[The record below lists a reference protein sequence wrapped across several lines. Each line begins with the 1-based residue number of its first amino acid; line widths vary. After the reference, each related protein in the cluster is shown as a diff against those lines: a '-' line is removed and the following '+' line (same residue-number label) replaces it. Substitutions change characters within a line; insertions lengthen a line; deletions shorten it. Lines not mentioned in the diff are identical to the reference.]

1 MQSEANNI
9 GLISK
14 LQTTVWRHY
23 REHGRHDLP
32 WRSSESDGSFDP
44 YKILV
49 SEIMLQQTQVSR
61 VIPKYHDF
69 LKRFPSFTALASAP
83 LSGVLRAWNGLG
95 YNRRAKFLWQC
106 ARQVVAE
113 HGGRLPQTTA
123 ELVRLPGIGP
133 NTAGAILAYAFNQ
146 PVIFIETNI
155 RTVFI
160 HHFFRGQQGVD
171 DRRIL
176 DLVAQALP
184 DNPREWYWALMDY
197 GSSLKQKLGNL
208 NTLSKHY
215 IKQSRF
221 EGSKRQLR
229 GQILRL
235 LGDEPRTAA
244 QLASEIADERLP
256 DVLNDLVKESLIACV
271 QDNYRLAGEP
281 D

>member
-1 MQSEANNI
+1 MQSEAK
-9 GLISK
+9 ISDF
-14 LQTTVWRHY
+14 QATVWRYY

-32 WRSSESDGSFDP
+32 WRSSEPDGSFDP

-49 SEIMLQQTQVSR
+49 SEIMLQQTQVPR
-61 VIPKYHDF
+61 VIPKYHEF
-69 LKRFPSFTALASAP
+69 LERFHSFTALAGAP
-83 LSGVLRAWNGLG
+83 LSDVLRVWNGLG

-106 ARQVVAE
+106 ARQVVAI
-113 HGGRLPQTTA
+113 HGGQPPRTTA
-123 ELVRLPGIGP
+123 GLVALPGIGP

-160 HHFFRGQQGVD
+160 HHFFSGQQGVD

-176 DLVAQALP
+176 DLVAQTLP

-215 IKQSRF
+215 VKQSRF
-221 EGSKRQLR
+221 EGSKRQIR
-229 GQILRL
+229 GQVLRV
-235 LGDEPRTAA
+235 LGEQPRTAA
-244 QLASEIADERLP
+244 QLSSEIADERLAG
-256 DVLNDLVKESLIACV
+256 VLNDLVKESLITCIKGR
-271 QDNYRLAGEP
+271 YRLAGEP